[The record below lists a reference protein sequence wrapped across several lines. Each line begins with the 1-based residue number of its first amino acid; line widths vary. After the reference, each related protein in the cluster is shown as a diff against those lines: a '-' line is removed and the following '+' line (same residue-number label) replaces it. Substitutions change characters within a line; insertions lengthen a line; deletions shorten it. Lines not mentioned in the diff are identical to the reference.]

1 MVNVGK
7 YTIHGWYGLVKIEI
21 FPKVRG
27 DNKKYLKPPPRQVG
41 QGHTSL
47 EGRKFQSQYLR
58 VNWAWSSSK
67 PGYRALP
74 GGMHSRTDMVTGP
87 VSFWSLTL
95 GILPS
100 ADWNLE
106 KEAMFK
112 AWLPYKIHGIN
123 ADRLPINQSM
133 TPVGLLKSL
142 I

>member
-1 MVNVGK
+1 MGIIWLIFMVNVGK

-27 DNKKYLKPPPRQVG
+27 DNKKYLEPPPRQVG

-87 VSFWSLTL
+87 VS
-95 GILPS
+95 
-100 ADWNLE
+100 
-106 KEAMFK
+106 
-112 AWLPYKIHGIN
+112 
-123 ADRLPINQSM
+123 LPINQSM